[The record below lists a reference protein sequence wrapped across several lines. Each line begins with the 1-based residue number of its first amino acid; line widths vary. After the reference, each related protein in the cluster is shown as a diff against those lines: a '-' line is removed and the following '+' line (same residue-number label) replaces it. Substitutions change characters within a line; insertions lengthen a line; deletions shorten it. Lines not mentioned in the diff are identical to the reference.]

1 MHNYSLFYASTSYEK
16 TSKKSRKN
24 FSEGENQPYS
34 CCEVTFTQLK
44 LLRYPAKVGLLQG
57 KSYSITRQKFIHYTY
72 PLVYSSCKIHLIL
85 THETVNTTFTAL

>member
-24 FSEGENQPYS
+24 LSEGENQPFS
-34 CCEVTFTQLK
+34 GCEVTFTQLK

-57 KSYSITRQKFIHYTY
+57 KSYSITRQNFIHYTY
-72 PLVYSSCKIHLIL
+72 LLVYSSCKICTIL
-85 THETVNTTFTAL
+85 THETVNATFTVL

>member
-24 FSEGENQPYS
+24 FSEDENQPFS

-57 KSYSITRQKFIHYTY
+57 KSYSITRQKF
-72 PLVYSSCKIHLIL
+72 
-85 THETVNTTFTAL
+85 N

>member
-57 KSYSITRQKFIHYTY
+57 KSCSITRQKFTY
-72 PLVYSSCKIHLIL
+72 FTHTLTYSSCKICAIL
-85 THETVNTTFTAL
+85 TLKTTSLTFTEL